1 MLRYRKRLSRRKYWL
16 PKKWSSG
23 SSPRDPPSLP
33 CSPCPAA
40 PPGTGG
46 PGLPSGGQRELPR
59 LQLSPELELRRF
71 PRTAKRRRLRAAR
84 PPFSRTTVCLGPR
97 LFGTGRQRRL
107 YFGSPRSGGRLGFAG
122 SAAPHRFILRL
133 LPPSKGCRLLQPLL
147 LGRQGGYFLGEEAR
161 GRNLLPPGSHRGAP
175 EGEQRGPAALTCGPW
190 GRLPAEGLGQCPA
203 PGFSLSRSPKT
214 SGNFGV
220 TPPDPQRSST
230 SARNIAQGT
239 EILQRGGLMQCTPP
253 VQRPAPGHAWAP
265 TGTRVH
271 GGGVGEGALG
281 TSCGQGSCHYL
292 AAVNTARSAPSCPC
306 LICFANKYSW
316 DIETLASDYCF
327 EL

>member
-1 MLRYRKRLSRRKYWL
+1 MGPAGSGVCISGAPEAGGVWGLLAAQPRTDSSSDFSLRARAAGCCSRFSWAAGGVIFLERR
-16 PKKWSSG
+16 PTEG
-23 SSPRDPPSLP
+23 TCSPR
-33 CSPCPAA
+33 
-40 PPGTGG
+40 G
-46 PGLPSGGQRELPR
+46 P
-59 LQLSPELELRRF
+59 
-71 PRTAKRRRLRAAR
+71 T
-84 PPFSRTTVCLGPR
+84 
-97 LFGTGRQRRL
+97 
-107 YFGSPRSGGRLGFAG
+107 
-122 SAAPHRFILRL
+122 
-133 LPPSKGCRLLQPLL
+133 
-147 LGRQGGYFLGEEAR
+147 
-161 GRNLLPPGSHRGAP
+161 